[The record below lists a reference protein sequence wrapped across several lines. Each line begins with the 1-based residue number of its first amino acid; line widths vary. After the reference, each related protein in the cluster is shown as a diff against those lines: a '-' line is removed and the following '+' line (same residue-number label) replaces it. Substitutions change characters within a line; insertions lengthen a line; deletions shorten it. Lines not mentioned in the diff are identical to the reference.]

1 MWPLKRLPRASIAI
15 ASLNGIANFFAG
27 GGVKCAKVFGW
38 SKFFMELGVLAV
50 VNNGLFPWIFKLGV
64 QRVRR

>member
-27 GGVKCAKVFGW
+27 GGVKCAKVLGRFELL
-38 SKFFMELGVLAV
+38 MELGVFAV
-50 VNNGLFPWIFKLGV
+50 VDNGLFPWIFKLGI
-64 QRVRR
+64 QSVRS